1 MPAVTSTFL
10 PELAGAAAPALGG
23 FLAWVTRVESKV
35 LESPERL
42 GILRLVYERPGI
54 SVTDLASRLSMTWG
68 QLNYH
73 LLRLAAAGLL
83 HTVKAGRHRLVF
95 PERESVE
102 TPEDRAIVLEKTARA
117 LALLIV
123 GNPHVSVT
131 DLVRM
136 SGESPRVV
144 YYHVKKLLD
153 AGLVS
158 SASGIHHRGLTA
170 SPRLVHLLG
179 ELGG

>member
-1 MPAVTSTFL
+1 M
-10 PELAGAAAPALGG
+10 
-23 FLAWVTRVESKV
+23 ESKV

-42 GILRLVYERPGI
+42 RILQIVYDRPGI
-54 SVTDLASRLSMTWG
+54 SVTELAHRLSMTWG

-73 LLRLAAAGLL
+73 LTRLGQAGLV
-83 HTVKAGRHRLVF
+83 HTVKAGRHRLAF
-95 PERESVE
+95 PEKESAE
-102 TPEDRAIVLEKTARA
+102 TPEDRAIVLERTARA

-123 GNPHVSVT
+123 GNPHLATT

-136 SGESPRVV
+136 SGETPRVV

-153 AGLVS
+153 AGLVTSDS
-158 SASGIHHRGLTA
+158 SSHHRGLVA

-179 ELGG
+179 DLGG

>member
-1 MPAVTSTFL
+1 MDTTLLLALAENAV
-10 PELAGAAAPALGG
+10 PQLGG
-23 FLAWVTRVESKV
+23 LLAWVTRVESKV

-42 GILRLVYERPGI
+42 RVIQIVYDRPGV
-54 SVTDLASRLSMTWG
+54 SVTELAGSVEMTWG

-73 LLRLAAAGLL
+73 LTRLADAGLL

-95 PERESVE
+95 PDKDPGE

-123 GNPHVSVT
+123 DNPHVRAT
-131 DLVRM
+131 DLVRL

-144 YYHVKKLLD
+144 YYHVKRLLES
-153 AGLVS
+153 GLVS
-158 SASGIHHRGLTA
+158 SSSGIHHRGLVA

-179 ELGG
+179 TVAR